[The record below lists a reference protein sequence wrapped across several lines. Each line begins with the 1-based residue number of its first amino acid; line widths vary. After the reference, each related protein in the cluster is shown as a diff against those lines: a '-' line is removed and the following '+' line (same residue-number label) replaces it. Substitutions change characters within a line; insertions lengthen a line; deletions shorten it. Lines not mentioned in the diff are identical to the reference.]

1 MEVPAP
7 QARAGEPGKGQEM
20 TLETQVAVGAEEAAA
35 AVPAPTVKR
44 GETPR
49 QQIRR
54 AKVVTRRRFS
64 AEDKIRVVMEGIRGE
79 EAVSVLCRREG
90 LTSSIYYRWLK
101 DFMEAG
107 KLRLRGDT
115 LREASGDEVK
125 ALKAENE
132 RLKQLVAEYA
142 LEVMAL
148 KKSLPGV

>member
-1 MEVPAP
+1 MS
-7 QARAGEPGKGQEM
+7 
-20 TLETQVAVGAEEAAA
+20 ETQVVAEAEEAAPVAPA
-35 AVPAPTVKR
+35 ASVKR

-54 AKVVTRRRFS
+54 AKAVTRRRFG
-64 AEDKIRVVMEGIRGE
+64 AEEKIRIVMEGIRGE
-79 EAVSVLCRREG
+79 EPVSVLCRREG
-90 LTSSIYYRWLK
+90 MQSTLYYRWLR

-107 KLRLRGDT
+107 KRRLRGDM
-115 LREASGDEVK
+115 LREAGRDEVA
-125 ALKAENE
+125 ALRAENE